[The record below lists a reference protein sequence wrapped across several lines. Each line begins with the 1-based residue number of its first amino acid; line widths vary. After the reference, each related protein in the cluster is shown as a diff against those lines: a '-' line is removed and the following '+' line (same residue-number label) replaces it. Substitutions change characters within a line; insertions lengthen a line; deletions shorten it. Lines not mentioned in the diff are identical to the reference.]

1 MPLQDL
7 IITSYCKVCQLL
19 HDNKLTK
26 LRKRGP
32 APKLDD
38 AEVITM
44 QLIAESLKI
53 SEDIEIWRYFKNN
66 YSSWFP
72 KMGSRS
78 AFCKQMANLYFVE
91 KKLQALLVN
100 EMKAHKSRIQIIDGV
115 PIPTCH
121 FARAKYSRC
130 FKGEAD
136 YGYCASKKQTYFG
149 FKGHVLISENGV
161 ICGFTLTPAS
171 ISERSAVWETC
182 TGPIPLLLGDK
193 GYLGEDFQQ
202 ELLQSRSINLQ
213 TSLRK
218 NMEETR
224 SKAFVALLMCKR
236 RKVETVIGQ
245 LTERFSLNIMKARN
259 IWRASARI
267 TRKILAH
274 IMLTYIRAKGG
285 PDCLDFNALF
295 VN

>member
-7 IITSYCKVCQLL
+7 IITVFCKVCQLL
-19 HDNKLTK
+19 NDNNLTK

-53 SEDIEIWRYFKNN
+53 SEDIEIWRFFKNS
-66 YSSWFP
+66 YLHYFP
-72 KMGSRS
+72 NIGSRS
-78 AFCKQMANLYFVE
+78 SFCKQMANLYLVE
-91 KKLQALLVN
+91 KRLQCLLVY
-100 EMKAHKSRIQIIDGV
+100 EMKAQESKIQIIDGV
-115 PIPTCH
+115 PIPVCH
-121 FARAKYSRC
+121 FARAKSSKG
-130 FKGEAD
+130 FKAEAD

-161 ICGFTLTPAS
+161 ICGFTLTAAS
-171 ISERSAVWETC
+171 KSERSAVWETC
-182 TGPIPLLLGDK
+182 KTSIPLLLGDK
-193 GYLGEDFQQ
+193 GYLGDDFQQ
-202 ELLQSRSINLQ
+202 ELLQSRAINLQ

-218 NMEETR
+218 NMKETR
-224 SKAFVALLMCKR
+224 SKAFVSSMMSKR

-245 LTERFSLNIMKARN
+245 LTERFSLNVVKARN

-274 IMLTYIRAKGG
+274 TMLAYIRAKGG
-285 PDCLDFNALF
+285 PECLDFNALF
-295 VN
+295 I